1 MPSWP
6 GVVAA
11 AAGGAYAFKSA
22 QEFQVTDVVRG
33 FARNVTGADFGP
45 AYGSNGMPSPVS
57 GGLSVLQGE
66 NDKLHQLISELVKGN
81 ARAQPPGFTVIHAG
95 GEGRKGW
102 SVLIVPVAVA
112 GGVLYVYL
120 RFRGWRVT
128 DFMPVTRGSLNTLR
142 TTVIDS
148 CSKIWDEVRRSKED
162 FLSKLTGVARQQE
175 ALNSQQAAM
184 DERLASVGANV
195 NAVDERLHM
204 VGNNVEDIRDS
215 TQNISSRVELLDDRM
230 GSVLEEAQRAN
241 RGIMLLC
248 TSVASITR
256 RVGLDNSKDNAL
268 LHTYLQSGAGY
279 GHTNAGLGSGPAYP
293 ALEAGAG
300 AAGDG
305 GGGARGA
312 GGGGGLSS
320 AQSLPVLTQRGL
332 GSLVGEVAMPNSSSA
347 GQGLRDGAGES
358 GGQGS
363 RERGQGAR
371 EGGQG
376 ASRPSPGPTAF
387 QLSDSDVASPQAKSH
402 GSPGAEQRKP
412 PSPARPPV
420 APRPPASNGVGVG
433 YGGGGAKSRSGM
445 GSGSAAGGTL
455 PPPASST
462 TSSGSSSSFHWPVSY
477 GFRS

>member
-279 GHTNAGLGSGPAYP
+279 GHTSASLGFR
-293 ALEAGAG
+293 ALLPCPGSWGRNCRRRGRCQGGGREWWTLVCSIAPGVDATGARLT
-300 AAGDG
+300 G
-305 GGGARGA
+305 GGGCDAQQHLCRA
-312 GGGGGLSS
+312 GFAGWCGGEWGTG
-320 AQSLPVLTQRGL
+320 V
-332 GSLVGEVAMPNSSSA
+332 
-347 GQGLRDGAGES
+347 QGD
-358 GGQGS
+358 
-363 RERGQGAR
+363 RGQGAR

-387 QLSDSDVASPQAKSH
+387 QLSDSDVASPQAKGN
-402 GSPGAEQRKP
+402 GSPGGEQRKP